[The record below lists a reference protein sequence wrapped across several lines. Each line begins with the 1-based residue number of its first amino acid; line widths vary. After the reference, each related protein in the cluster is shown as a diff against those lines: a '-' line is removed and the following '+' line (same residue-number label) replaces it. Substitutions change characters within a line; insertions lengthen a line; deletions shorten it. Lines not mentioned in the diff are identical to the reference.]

1 MKGGSYRRWTQT
13 AATNQFEKAVRRGGS
28 ESNTRRVPL
37 IHPWPANHVREEIR
51 LFTLGLT
58 RLVLSLFHHRGGR
71 GQRARRGWIKSS
83 PGETIAYFQSRD
95 GLDCPPS
102 IPVPASIMCPTP
114 ILVRS
119 SSFRVSVFTYAV
131 AESLS
136 RMRHDGNITRWN
148 SSAVVPE
155 VRPCSSPLRTTYTF
169 DTPIKVGCL
178 ILPTH
183 SVPVPPIGLCI
194 SRVAMRRV
202 LPSTPSLPQATRL
215 TFNYHFSTRQGTTG
229 EHRGTFPKSRLA
241 QT

>member
-114 ILVRS
+114 IFVRS

-131 AESLS
+131 AESLLLVCTTTGILHVGIPPRS
-136 RMRHDGNITRWN
+136 YPRF
-148 SSAVVPE
+148 VP
-155 VRPCSSPLRTTYTF
+155 VRPHCGLHIHRSRSDVSSCRPTPCQCLR
-169 DTPIKVGCL
+169 
-178 ILPTH
+178 
-183 SVPVPPIGLCI
+183 
-194 SRVAMRRV
+194 
-202 LPSTPSLPQATRL
+202 
-215 TFNYHFSTRQGTTG
+215 
-229 EHRGTFPKSRLA
+229 
-241 QT
+241 